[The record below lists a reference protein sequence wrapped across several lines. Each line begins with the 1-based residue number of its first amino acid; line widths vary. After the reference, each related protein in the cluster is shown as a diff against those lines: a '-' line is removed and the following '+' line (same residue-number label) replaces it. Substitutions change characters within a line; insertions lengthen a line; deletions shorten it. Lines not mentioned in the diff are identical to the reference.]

1 MTAPIAVDTPD
12 YTRGVVS
19 AQKLLAAATGGG
31 SPITV
36 GIPPNTETLI
46 VIITALGGRPTV
58 KVSGVST
65 GHTYPGVPFPSQFGQ
80 SQDYCW
86 MFDVSSAVDTQVSI
100 TGVGAPLVPY
110 AVYADSG
117 VHIMADMSKL
127 SSSNGMQY
135 VIPTVPSTLAG
146 DHPPNEL
153 SATAF
158 LLNSSTTQ
166 LAAPG
171 AGKRY
176 RVFSAQICGVSAG
189 QTAWLADSVTG
200 IAIVMTGN
208 GNAAFMSWA
217 PSGLPLSAN
226 AAINFV
232 QHFGTDYSVGCI
244 AYTTET
250 V

>member
-135 VIPTVPSTLAG
+135 VIPTVPNTAAG

-153 SATAF
+153 SVAHVE
-158 LLNSSTTQ
+158 
-166 LAAPG
+166 LAAAGNILGAPG
-171 AGKRY
+171 AGIRY
-176 RVFSAQICGVSAG
+176 RIFSVQMSTLSA
-189 QTAWLADSVTG
+189 LS
-200 IAIVMTGN
+200 AIVWTGGGAPVVAVCAGP
-208 GNAAFMSWA
+208 GNSITSIPAQGVPWSVNTAVVYG
-217 PSGLPLSAN
+217 PVSGA
-226 AAINFV
+226 
-232 QHFGTDYSVGCI
+232 GTMLITVL
-244 AYTTET
+244 YTTET